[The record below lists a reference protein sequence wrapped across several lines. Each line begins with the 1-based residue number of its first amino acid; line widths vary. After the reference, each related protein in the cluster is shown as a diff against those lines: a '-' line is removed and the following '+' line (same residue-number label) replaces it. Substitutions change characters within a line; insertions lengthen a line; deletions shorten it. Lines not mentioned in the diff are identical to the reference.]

1 MSVNATGLGE
11 MLAMP
16 ELSVQAAVRPG
27 IPASAPDF
35 LTIMALKAAPP
46 AKGIAVGLP
55 SADDGNPTAEGAP
68 PLVVPGAD
76 TTRTAESDVD
86 MAFDLPLSA
95 MPAPQPAASEPKVSG
110 ARFAAVAARHL
121 APADTETPVSA
132 TFANGE
138 GDASGDADAETPVS
152 AVADSEGNADVI
164 APPLVQTVQLPVP
177 PAVPVASAEAAVVA
191 PGEPEAAPV
200 ADTARPLTVPRHAA
214 PDPAPAD
221 AQDAP
226 AGREGVQ
233 PLPQTTA
240 ETAPSPA
247 NTSGAAV
254 AAASATQR
262 PALPMPPSARGDE
275 LRAAIETADEADP
288 ALRAFLRDRTDPET
302 TAIPAPPREAAASQT
317 AQGLLAAIHDAAPDA
332 RGPQVAQA
340 AQGSAQ
346 GQAVEAEAL
355 LDDLFVGNAVEDE
368 WVDRLA
374 ADVETL
380 VSGDRREARLHLK
393 PRELGDLFIRLETN
407 GNQARVH
414 FTVETAAAQ
423 GFIAD
428 AAPRLQSMMESRGV
442 RLEEASV
449 DVGGGRQD
457 RGEPP
462 RETPFGQPL
471 GGRPRSAASQ
481 AETVRAIVR
490 QTAIERFA

>member
-11 MLAMP
+11 MLTMP

-27 IPASAPDF
+27 IPASVPDF
-35 LTIMALKAAPP
+35 LTIMALKAAPH
-46 AKGIAVGLP
+46 AKGVAVGLP
-55 SADDGNPTAEGAP
+55 SAGDGNPTAEGAQ

-76 TTRTAESDVD
+76 ASETAESDVD
-86 MAFDLPLSA
+86 MAFDLPLPA
-95 MPAPQPAASEPKVSG
+95 MPAPQPSASEPKASG

-121 APADTETPVSA
+121 APADTETPVPA
-132 TFANGE
+132 TIVNGE

-152 AVADSEGNADVI
+152 AVADSEENADVI
-164 APPLVQTVQLPVP
+164 VPALVQTVQLPVP
-177 PAVPVASAEAAVVA
+177 PTAPVTSAEAAAVA

-200 ADTARPLTVPRHAA
+200 AVAGRPRAA
-214 PDPAPAD
+214 SGHGTPDPGLAD
-221 AQDAP
+221 AQGAP
-226 AGREGVQ
+226 AGRAGAP
-233 PLPQTTA
+233 PLPQAVVDAAADTA
-240 ETAPSPA
+240 TPPGSTA
-247 NTSGAAV
+247 GVAV
-254 AAASATQR
+254 AAAPAMQR
-262 PALPMPPSARGDE
+262 TVLPTPPAARGDD
-275 LRAAIETADEADP
+275 LRAAVETADEADP
-288 ALRAFLRDRTDPET
+288 ALRAFLRDRADPET
-302 TAIPAPPREAAASQT
+302 ATIPAPPREAAASQT
-317 AQGLLAAIHDAAPDA
+317 AQAVLAAIHDAAPAA
-332 RGPQVAQA
+332 RGPQA
-340 AQGSAQ
+340 AHAAQ
-346 GQAVEAEAL
+346 GQAVETEAL

-407 GNQARVH
+407 GSQAKVH

-457 RGEPP
+457 RGESP

-471 GGRPRSAASQ
+471 GARPRSAASQ

>member
-11 MLAMP
+11 MLTMP

-27 IPASAPDF
+27 NPASAPDF
-35 LTIMALKAAPP
+35 LTIMALKAAPH
-46 AKGIAVGLP
+46 AKGVAVGLP
-55 SADDGNPTAEGAP
+55 SAGDGNPTVEGAQ

-76 TTRTAESDVD
+76 ASETAESDVD
-86 MAFDLPLSA
+86 MAFDLPLPA
-95 MPAPQPAASEPKVSG
+95 MPAPQPSASEPKASG
-110 ARFAAVAARHL
+110 SRFAAVAARHL
-121 APADTETPVSA
+121 APADTETPVPA

-138 GDASGDADAETPVS
+138 GDASGDTDVETPVS
-152 AVADSEGNADVI
+152 AVADSEENADAIVP
-164 APPLVQTVQLPVP
+164 ALVQTVQLPVP
-177 PAVPVASAEAAVVA
+177 PTAPVAPAEAAAVV

-200 ADTARPLTVPRHAA
+200 AASGDRA
-214 PDPAPAD
+214 PDPVLAD
-221 AQDAP
+221 AQGTP
-226 AGREGVQ
+226 AGRAGAP
-233 PLPQTTA
+233 PLPQAVVDAAADTA
-240 ETAPSPA
+240 TPPGSTA
-247 NTSGAAV
+247 GVAV
-254 AAASATQR
+254 AAAPAMQR
-262 PALPMPPSARGDE
+262 TVLPTPPAARGDD
-275 LRAAIETADEADP
+275 LRAAVETADEADP
-288 ALRAFLRDRTDPET
+288 ALRAFLRDRADPET
-302 TAIPAPPREAAASQT
+302 ATIPAPPREAAASQT
-317 AQGLLAAIHDAAPDA
+317 AQAVLAAIHDAAPAA
-332 RGPQVAQA
+332 RGPQA
-340 AQGSAQ
+340 AQMAQ

-374 ADVETL
+374 AEVETL

-407 GNQARVH
+407 GSQAKVH

-471 GGRPRSAASQ
+471 GARPRSAASQ